1 MSRFKTLLQDDDVT
15 QDVLIVGSWSP
26 W

>member
-15 QDVLIVGSWSP
+15 QDILIVGSLSP